1 MGWFELFFCVS
12 EKRFVADEYLN
23 IKETFHCESIKQA
36 LSVLKKTSFVETGE
50 ITDKGELS
58 FYAKDGAKVS
68 FFYKRVPKVGY
79 SLYSVNL
86 TTSVNLSFKS
96 VYKPLNCSYN
106 LS

>member
-68 FFYKRVPKVGY
+68 FFIREYPKLGT
-79 SLYSVNL
+79 LFI
-86 TTSVNLSFKS
+86 LST
-96 VYKPLNCSYN
+96 
-106 LS
+106 